1 MNLRYGLAL
10 CLLTLLLPTSI
21 HSQTKSGASPV
32 GSWVAEH
39 PSKGGIGS
47 WWQFR
52 ADGTLTMYIGV
63 IASSP
68 YSLNGDLLTQPG
80 TGDNGADG
88 YMKVRFDGEKMY
100 MKPQSV
106 GVGGP
111 EMAYTRIGARPS
123 GNSPIVGEWKNVTT
137 PEPTG
142 DSQRDRIQKIAAS
155 NTLLFTSDGTEYLR
169 IPFRSAEGTWNAS
182 DQTFQVTGE
191 PGTHHFDV
199 AGGKLVLFAT
209 SERQSY

>member
-1 MNLRYGLAL
+1 
-10 CLLTLLLPTSI
+10 
-21 HSQTKSGASPV
+21 
-32 GSWVAEH
+32 
-39 PSKGGIGS
+39 
-47 WWQFR
+47 
-52 ADGTLTMYIGV
+52 
-63 IASSP
+63 
-68 YSLNGDLLTQPG
+68 
-80 TGDNGADG
+80 
-88 YMKVRFDGEKMY
+88 MY

-137 PEPTG
+137 PELTG
-142 DSQRDRIQKIAAS
+142 DSQRDRIQKIAAN

-191 PGTHHFDV
+191 PGTHHFEV
-199 AGGKLVLFAT
+199 AGGKLVLSQPPKDKAT
-209 SERQSY
+209 DTYLPDNLR